1 VIDDGGTLTKKKR
14 ILLVDLGTDRW
25 SREIIN
31 RLSQNTLYEI
41 FGTGSTSP
49 TGSHFFA
56 SFLVRGNPHE
66 SGIDVSEDSIKFTVD
81 KDLYREIRCFE
92 GATIRMLD
100 RVDGFRLWQRND
112 ISKRRNYFFR
122 EAAFWSSYL
131 SENSIEAVVFANIP
145 HEGFDFII
153 YNLCISRNIPTLI
166 LFHTFSIDTFA
177 FTVTESIES
186 VGNFE
191 VACRLKATSKFAEP
205 SDFKDRLK
213 HDFMGTKVKKTTN
226 INDEENNVSNS
237 ELVDSIQASIQL
249 KNSSGY
255 LERIIRRFLRIRTR
269 IEYARVSKVQTL
281 PNKFVFFPLHVEPEL
296 AISPSGG
303 HFEEQYEAIR
313 FLVSRLPEGWK
324 VVVKE
329 HPHQAGFGPRPIG
342 FYEKIAMISN
352 VNFVETAMNSLEIIG
367 SSQSVATITGS
378 AGVEAVRLG
387 KPSWV
392 LGYPWYLSSP
402 GVTRIDT
409 GEDLARAFENLS
421 VYKPITNADL
431 EKYVTSLHEAHFYG
445 FIPGFPDHASQ
456 NELLEVNHSTI
467 ENISLLIKEWLQLR
481 LETSS
486 RPSVS

>member
-1 VIDDGGTLTKKKR
+1 MQGGNAMDQYETLQQKKH
-14 ILLVDLGTDRW
+14 ILLVELGIDRW
-25 SREIIN
+25 SSEIIN
-31 RLSQNTLYEI
+31 SLSQNTQYQI

-49 TGSHFFA
+49 SDPHLFTD
-56 SFLVRGNPHE
+56 FLVRGNPHE
-66 SGIDVSEDSIKFTVD
+66 SGLDVSKDNIVFTVD

-100 RVDGFRLWQRND
+100 RIDGFRLWQRND
-112 ISKRRNYFFR
+112 VSKRRNYFFR

-131 SENSIEAVVFANIP
+131 SEKLIDAVVFANIP

-166 LFHTFSIDTFA
+166 LFHTFNIDTFA

-191 VACRLKATSKFAEP
+191 VACKLKATSKFIEP

-213 HDFMGTKVKKTTN
+213 HDFMGTQVEKSTN
-226 INDEENNVSNS
+226 HKDVESNLFNFELS
-237 ELVDSIQASIQL
+237 ESRQAAIQL
-249 KNSSGY
+249 DNGSSFI
-255 LERIIRRFLRIRTR
+255 ERIVRKFLRIRTR
-269 IEYARVSKVQTL
+269 FEYLRVNKAVTL
-281 PNKFVFFPLHVEPEL
+281 PSKFVFFPLHVEPEL

-313 FLVSRLPEGWK
+313 FLVSKLPEGWK

-342 FYEKIAMISN
+342 FYKKIATISN
-352 VNFVETAMNSLEIIG
+352 VEFVETEMNSLEIIAR
-367 SSQSVATITGS
+367 SRSVATITGS

-409 GEDLARAFENLS
+409 NADLTRAFENLLS
-421 VYKPITNADL
+421 RQQTANVEL
-431 EKYVTSLHEAHFYG
+431 EEYCSSLHDAHFYG
-445 FIPGFPDHASQ
+445 FIPGFPDHAPM
-456 NELLEVNHSTI
+456 NELSEVKQATI
-467 ENISLLIKEWLQLR
+467 ENVSLIIKEWLYLR
-481 LETSS
+481 CG
-486 RPSVS
+486 V

>member
-1 VIDDGGTLTKKKR
+1 MDQNEKSQQKKR
-14 ILLVDLGTDRW
+14 VLLIELGIDRW
-25 SREIIN
+25 SSGIIN
-31 RLSQNTLYEI
+31 SLSQNTQYEI

-49 TGSHFFA
+49 IEPHLFA
-56 SFLVRGNPHE
+56 NFLARGNPHE
-66 SGIDVSEDSIKFTVD
+66 LGLDVSEDNIVFTVD
-81 KDLYREIRCFE
+81 KVLYREIRCFE

-100 RVDGFRLWQRND
+100 RIDGFRLWQRSD

-122 EAAFWSSYL
+122 EASFWSSYL
-131 SENSIEAVVFANIP
+131 SDNLIEAVVFANIP

-191 VACRLKATSKFAEP
+191 IACKLKATNKFAEP
-205 SDFKDRLK
+205 SDFRDRLK
-213 HDFMGTKVKKTTN
+213 HDFLGTKAVRTTN
-226 INDEENNVSNS
+226 FKDVECKISKI
-237 ELVDSIQASIQL
+237 ELSDLSQSVIQL
-249 KNSSGY
+249 NNGSSFT
-255 LERIIRRFLRIRTR
+255 ERIVRKLLRIRTR
-269 IEYARVSKVQTL
+269 FEYFRVNKAADL
-281 PNKFVFFPLHVEPEL
+281 PSKFVFFPLHVEPEL

-313 FLVSRLPEGWK
+313 FLVAKLPEGWK

-342 FYEKIAMISN
+342 FYKKISTISN
-352 VNFVETAMNSLEIIG
+352 VDFVKTEMNSLEIIAK
-367 SSQSVATITGS
+367 SQVVATITGS

-409 GEDLARAFENLS
+409 NADLIRAFENLLS
-421 VYKPITNADL
+421 RQQTRNV
-431 EKYVTSLHEAHFYG
+431 EKEEYVSSLHDAHFYG
-445 FIPGFPDHASQ
+445 FIPGFPDHAPL
-456 NELLEVNHSTI
+456 NELSEVKQSTI
-467 ENISLLIKEWLQLR
+467 ENVSLIIKEWLQLR
-481 LETSS
+481 CGFSTS
-486 RPSVS
+486 RT

>member
-1 VIDDGGTLTKKKR
+1 MMQGGNVIDEDKTLPQKKR
-14 ILLVDLGTDRW
+14 VLLVELGIDRW

-31 RLSQNTLYEI
+31 RLSQNNQYEI

-49 TGSHFFA
+49 TDSHIFA
-56 SFLVRGNPHE
+56 NFLVRGNPHE
-66 SGIDVSEDSIKFTVD
+66 SGLDVSEDNIKFTVD

-100 RVDGFRLWQRND
+100 RIDGFRLWQRND
-112 ISKRRNYFFR
+112 VSKRRNYFFR

-145 HEGFDFII
+145 HEGFDFMI

-166 LFHTFSIDTFA
+166 LFHTFNIDTFA

-191 VACRLKATSKFAEP
+191 VASKLKTTSKFAEP

-213 HDFMGTKVKKTTN
+213 HDFMGTKVEKTTIRKNEESN
-226 INDEENNVSNS
+226 ISNS
-237 ELVDSIQASIQL
+237 ELSDLSQTAIQL
-249 KNSSGY
+249 ENGSSFT
-255 LERIIRRFLRIRTR
+255 ERIVRKFLRIRTR
-269 IEYARVSKVQTL
+269 FEYIRVNKVATL
-281 PNKFVFFPLHVEPEL
+281 PTKFVFFPLHVEPEL

-313 FLVSRLPEGWK
+313 FLVAKLPEGWK

-342 FYEKIAMISN
+342 FYKKIAKISD
-352 VNFVETAMNSLEIIG
+352 VNFVETKMNSLEIIAR
-367 SSQSVATITGS
+367 SQSTATITGS

-409 GEDLARAFENLS
+409 NEDLTRAFENLLS
-421 VYKPITNADL
+421 GQPITNVEL
-431 EKYVTSLHEAHFYG
+431 EEYVSSLHDAHFYG

-456 NELLEVNHSTI
+456 NELSEVKQSTI
-467 ENISLLIKEWLQLR
+467 ENVSLLIKEWLRLR
-481 LETSS
+481 FGI
-486 RPSVS
+486 